1 MIADSMNVTGTTFQ
15 KMPQATEQ
23 IDTNRKKIAESPD
36 DSKQGTQEKNA
47 VPPEEFLKRV
57 KALTEN
63 GTYSVR
69 FETDPST
76 QQMIVKVVDSQTDEV
91 IRQVPPESLLGTR
104 QALTEYEGNFVN
116 TKS

>member
-1 MIADSMNVTGTTFQ
+1 MMTDSMNVTGTTSQ
-15 KMPQATEQ
+15 RVPQSSDQ
-23 IDTNRKKIAESPD
+23 IDTTRKKIADAPD
-36 DSKQGTQEKNA
+36 DSQGSKEKNTI
-47 VPPEEFLKRV
+47 PSEEFLKRV

-69 FETDPST
+69 FETDTST
-76 QQMIVKVVDSQTDEV
+76 HQMIVKVVDSQTNEV
-91 IRQVPPESLLGTR
+91 IRQVPPESLLGAR